1 MDDLPMLSMVLT
13 KGILDEVEGALDFKK
28 NIFTHDWPYHL
39 TCDFSRSCLQLD
51 SLNNYDHLQE
61 SLYSCHFMSI

>member
-1 MDDLPMLSMVLT
+1 MDDLLMLSMVLT
-13 KGILDEVEGALDFKK
+13 KGILDEVQGALDFKK

-39 TCDFSRSCLQLD
+39 TCDFSRSRLQLD

-61 SLYSCHFMSI
+61 SLYSCLFTSI

>member
-28 NIFTHDWPYHL
+28 KYFYP
-39 TCDFSRSCLQLD
+39 
-51 SLNNYDHLQE
+51 
-61 SLYSCHFMSI
+61 